1 MTGWYDGQERLLNGL
16 PVPARFTDAGW
27 PPIPIRARLVWES
40 GELYV
45 DTVAEAWT
53 RDAVL
58 VEQLDPRSPF
68 RGVWIPAHDVARR
81 ARLDPT

>member
-1 MTGWYDGQERLLNGL
+1 MARAWYDGQEQLLNML
-16 PVPARFTDAGW
+16 PVPPRYTEAGW
-27 PPIPIRARLVWES
+27 PSIPVRARLEWES
-40 GELYV
+40 GVVVV

-68 RGVWIPAHDVARR
+68 RGVWVPARDVARR
-81 ARLDPT
+81 